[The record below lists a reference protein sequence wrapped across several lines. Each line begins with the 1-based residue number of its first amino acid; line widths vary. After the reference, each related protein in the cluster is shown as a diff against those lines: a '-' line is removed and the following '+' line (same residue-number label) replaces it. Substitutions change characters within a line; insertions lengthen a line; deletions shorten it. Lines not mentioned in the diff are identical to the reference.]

1 MISQFLIKTRHLSRI
16 QLELYSDKVAK
27 LVEKLVGKL
36 VKLRNVMNEHMLNW
50 WQWLKEIQW
59 ACKKLFQ
66 SEIDLN
72 WWFMQKKSLIA

>member
-36 VKLRNVMNEHMLNW
+36 VKLRNVMNEHTLN
-50 WQWLKEIQW
+50 
-59 ACKKLFQ
+59 
-66 SEIDLN
+66 
-72 WWFMQKKSLIA
+72 